1 MSFIL
6 ANEHRW
12 LFIKGFRGHAAE
24 YVSINKSGTFDLSL
38 RLCKKQPR
46 YYRPLKGRGPCQD
59 SGVDNPYRVEDEKA
73 IGPSFCKCE
82 TKTGIRVRRKSLAF
96 SRIKDMIMLIM
107 RCVSRAGESKLD
119 PWQQAFVDL
128 LSRLLRTLGA
138 ESKPA
143 RPDSRERTKH
153 TTQPPMS
160 ASLFVAQQKHVES

>member
-38 RLCKKQPR
+38 RPCKKQPR
-46 YYRPLKGRGPCQD
+46 YYRPLEGRVLCQD
-59 SGVDNPYRVEDEKA
+59 SGVDNPYRVEDGKA

-82 TKTGIRVRRKSLAF
+82 TKTGIR
-96 SRIKDMIMLIM
+96 
-107 RCVSRAGESKLD
+107 
-119 PWQQAFVDL
+119 QAFVDL